1 VQLTIRKAAAY
12 LGVDEATV
20 RGWIADRDLP
30 VHQVNERLHLNAIEL
45 WEWAVS
51 HGVPVSRKLLDEA
64 RRSPDLVPPVSEL
77 LAAGGIHREVEGT
90 DKHAVLGGIVKH
102 LPLPPDVDR
111 EHLFAILEAREA
123 MGSTGIGNGI
133 AIPHVR
139 NPILLHVPRPFIS
152 LFLLDHPVDFDS
164 IDGEPVFAVFLVVSE
179 TVPAH
184 LRSLAQLGFLLR
196 DPALRNLLRARAAD
210 DAILA
215 RIRELEPTTTGTF
228 PARRK
233 DS

>member
-1 VQLTIRKAAAY
+1 
-12 LGVDEATV
+12 
-20 RGWIADRDLP
+20 
-30 VHQVNERLHLNAIEL
+30 
-45 WEWAVS
+45 
-51 HGVPVSRKLLDEA
+51 
-64 RRSPDLVPPVSEL
+64 
-77 LAAGGIHREVEGT
+77 
-90 DKHAVLGGIVKH
+90 
-102 LPLPPDVDR
+102 
-111 EHLFAILEAREA
+111 
-123 MGSTGIGNGI
+123 
-133 AIPHVR
+133 VR
-139 NPILLHVPRPFIS
+139 NPILLHVPGPFIS